1 MRVIARSALSPTL
14 PFITVASATD
24 EQIERLRHVMNQTLR
39 ELPDV
44 VKTLGLPE
52 VLAASERDYQILL
65 DYQREAEELGY
76 GRLR

>member
-1 MRVIARSALSPTL
+1 
-14 PFITVASATD
+14 
-24 EQIERLRHVMNQTLR
+24 MNQTLL

-44 VKTLGLPE
+44 AQILGLPE
-52 VLAASERDYQILL
+52 VLAASESDYQVVF